1 MIPPKSDITY
11 IENYSLWLD
20 VKIMLLTFKILFQ
33 KENTEGVDE
42 AQQTALKDQESDTG
56 IKR

>member
-1 MIPPKSDITY
+1 MIKLKFDVTY

-33 KENTEGVDE
+33 KEKPRAWMKRSRQRVEGVGE
-42 AQQTALKDQESDTG
+42 WK
-56 IKR
+56 I